1 MNKAPISSRSISFV
15 SILVPWLRADKVG
28 WKPEKNKPLFR
39 YIFFKMMNSKD
50 YFLKMYHFYIP
61 VMVDEVEFTKR
72 VFDPL
77 GSSVLIT
84 VALGG
89 GAGVVLVQVAGL

>member
-1 MNKAPISSRSISFV
+1 
-15 SILVPWLRADKVG
+15 
-28 WKPEKNKPLFR
+28 
-39 YIFFKMMNSKD
+39 
-50 YFLKMYHFYIP
+50 
-61 VMVDEVEFTKR
+61 MVDEVEFTKR
-72 VFDPL
+72 AFDPL

>member
-1 MNKAPISSRSISFV
+1 
-15 SILVPWLRADKVG
+15 
-28 WKPEKNKPLFR
+28 
-39 YIFFKMMNSKD
+39 
-50 YFLKMYHFYIP
+50 
-61 VMVDEVEFTKR
+61 MVDEDEFTKR

-77 GSSVLIT
+77 CSSVLIT

>member
-1 MNKAPISSRSISFV
+1 
-15 SILVPWLRADKVG
+15 
-28 WKPEKNKPLFR
+28 
-39 YIFFKMMNSKD
+39 MNSKD
-50 YFLKMYHFYIP
+50 FFLKMYHFYIP